1 MNIPEDLSYTKDHE
15 WVRLEGDH
23 VVIGITDF
31 AQRELGDIVY
41 DDVDTEGDV
50 VEKEAVFGSVEAVKT
65 VSDLFMPIS
74 GEVVEFNEGLE
85 DAPELVNSDPY
96 GDEWMIK
103 VAVSDETELG
113 QLLTSQQYKEL
124 VSA

>member
-1 MNIPEDLSYTKDHE
+1 
-15 WVRLEGDH
+15 
-23 VVIGITDF
+23 
-31 AQRELGDIVY
+31 
-41 DDVDTEGDV
+41 
-50 VEKEAVFGSVEAVKT
+50 
-65 VSDLFMPIS
+65 MPIS

-96 GDEWMIK
+96 GDGWMIK